1 MGLDND
7 DATLYSNRSFCFLQI
22 GDGDK
27 AFADAYTCRMNRP
40 DWPKA
45 WYQLGAALMFLKV
58 RSVVV
63 VSLSLHQQ
71 LHIYECS
78 ALFFQDYEKA
88 CDAFLDGFKID
99 PGSAEI
105 EDALR
110 YVIYCIIYG

>member
-7 DATLYSNRSFCFLQI
+7 VATLYSNRSFCFLQI

-45 WYQLGAALMFLKV
+45 WYRLGAALMLLK
-58 RSVVV
+58 
-63 VSLSLHQQ
+63 
-71 LHIYECS
+71 
-78 ALFFQDYEKA
+78 DYEKA

-99 PGSAEI
+99 LGSAEI
-105 EDALR
+105 ENALR
-110 YVIYCIIYG
+110 EALNALRRSRGAKKT